1 MNKLLIKYEQI
12 SLCTLHNLAQIIRE
26 TNINYIIMTI
36 LDIIIKN
43 VRIMNVNSGTNKLLI
58 FCLK

>member
-12 SLCTLHNLAQIIRE
+12 SLCILHNLAQIIRE
-26 TNINYIIMTI
+26 ININYIIMTI